1 MNSFLFT
8 IYPVSPQ
15 KSNVQRQ
22 SSFPVFSEHPAPSEI

>member
-15 KSNVQRQ
+15 KSNVQ
-22 SSFPVFSEHPAPSEI
+22 FPVFSEHPAPSEI